1 MTPRKIGFL
10 YPGYQDADFDSWR
23 IGFAKALEERS
34 WIEGGNLLIEW
45 RFAEYNRERYDE
57 LANELASAE
66 VAALATAGTPLTHIL
81 SRATSSIPIVTGV
94 GDPVGSGFAI
104 SLERPGRN
112 ITGLSWALRE
122 KARAQVGLLLEMAP
136 AVATLMVLRSQRY
149 GDIPELNACLE
160 GVASEHGLRF
170 AARAA
175 ESFDEIE
182 AALDE
187 LAGRTTS
194 AVVIYTQG
202 AFQFDDSALAKAAIE
217 RGVVA
222 FGDERRA
229 VEAGCLMSYG
239 VRHQYQE
246 RSFASAL
253 DRILR
258 GESPAVI
265 PFELPTKAEFILN
278 RSTAAA
284 LGLTL
289 PAELLRRANAVIE

>member
-23 IGFAKALEERS
+23 LAFANALGERS
-34 WIEGGNLLIEW
+34 WIEGANLLIEW
-45 RFAEYNRERYDE
+45 RFAEYDRTRYDE
-57 LANELASAE
+57 LANELASAD
-66 VAALATAGTPLTHIL
+66 VDALATAGTPLTHIL

-104 SLERPGRN
+104 SLENPGRN

-122 KARAQVGLLLEMAP
+122 KARVQVGLLLEMAP
-136 AVATLMVLRSQRY
+136 AVTTLMVLRSLRY
-149 GDIPELNACLE
+149 GDIAELNACLE
-160 GVASEHGLRF
+160 GVASEHGLGF
-170 AARAA
+170 AVRTA

-182 AALDE
+182 LALDE
-187 LAGRTTS
+187 LTGPATG
-194 AVVIYTQG
+194 AVVIYTRG
-202 AFQFDDSALAKAAIE
+202 AFQFAESMLASAAIE

-222 FGDERRA
+222 FGDERRS

-239 VRHQYQE
+239 VRHEDQE

-258 GESPAVI
+258 GESPAEI
-265 PFELPTKAEFILN
+265 PFELPTTAEFIVN

-289 PAELLRRANAVIE
+289 PAELLRRAHAVIE